1 MQQLALP
8 LSLAA
13 SLLLAAPSVAR
24 EPDKPVTA
32 SDPSARDI
40 AETPIEDLNLRKGH
54 IPPVLLAAVQRPYTL
69 GGLDSCQRLAAAIG
83 ELNAVLGDD
92 VDLPQAG
99 GGHTSAGRIAQSVAT
114 SFIPF
119 RGVIREVTGASARK
133 RELEE
138 AVLAGVARRAF
149 LKGAGEAR
157 GCAYPARS
165 VTPSV
170 FAERLAALNAKPV
183 KPDAKDARE
192 QTSTPAPKRH

>member
-1 MQQLALP
+1 MKQIALSISLAAVLALP
-8 LSLAA
+8 MPVL
-13 SLLLAAPSVAR
+13 AR

-32 SDPSARDI
+32 NDPSARDI
-40 AETPIEDLNLRKGH
+40 AETPIEDLNLKKGH
-54 IPPVLLAAVQRPYTL
+54 IPPVLVSAVQRPYGLTGL
-69 GGLDSCQRLAAAIG
+69 GNCAQLAAAIG

-99 GGHTSAGRIAQSVAT
+99 GGRTSAGRIAQSVAT

-165 VTPSV
+165 VTPRV
-170 FAERLAALNAKPV
+170 FAERMAELNAKAA
-183 KPDAKDARE
+183 KADAKDSRPPA
-192 QTSTPAPKRH
+192 SPGAPKRH